1 VNNDGG
7 GDGLTAPRVE
17 GQAEVLRLACERAG
31 VLPAEVGY
39 VELHGTGTALGDP
52 VEAAALGAVVGN
64 AEGRTAP
71 LVVGSAKTNVGHLEG
86 AAGVVGLI
94 KAALA
99 VRHGV
104 VPASLNFE
112 SPNPAI
118 DLDAL
123 NLRVQ
128 TETGVWDEERRVAG
142 VSSFGMG
149 GTNCHLVLRNVAEVE
164 REPVEQPALV
174 PWVVSGKT
182 AAALREQAANLA
194 AFEGG
199 SLLEV
204 GYSLATTR
212 TVFEHRAVVVG
223 ADRAEL
229 NAGLEAVQ
237 GGRAAGAAGTAFL
250 FTGQGSQR
258 AGMGRE
264 LYEAYPVFAEAF
276 DAACAYLD
284 VHLGRSLKDVVFQ
297 GDPVL
302 DQTQFTQAALF
313 AVESALFALVFSFG
327 VRPDALIGHSIGE
340 VTAAYAAGVF
350 SLEDACALVAV
361 RGRLMQAARSGGAMV
376 AIAAPEADVLAEL
389 GEGLSLAA
397 VNGPS
402 AVVVSG
408 DVEAA
413 DAIESLFRGR
423 GVKVKRLTV
432 SHAFHSAH
440 MDEVLAEF
448 EERISSLTFNEP
460 QIAVV
465 SNLTGQVAEE
475 LTSPAYWARHIRGA
489 VRFHDGI
496 EALNAQ
502 GITTYLEL
510 GPDPVLTSLVQS
522 TLEAPVA
529 ASLLKAQGDEPRS
542 LLRALGAAY
551 CSGTDVDWTAFL
563 PGGTRVKL
571 PTYAFQRKRY
581 WVDVPDA
588 PVAVEEEDAQ
598 EPEGVLGEWAGRVR
612 KLTGKQ
618 GDLLRQKLITGLVCR
633 HTAEILEY
641 DSADAID
648 PELPFKD
655 LGYNSLTSVEL
666 RSRLAAD
673 LGLALPSSLVYDYPT
688 PAVLARHIVRDLVGA
703 PDPDAVDAVLA
714 GVEDVS
720 DEPLAI
726 VGMACRYPGGVDSPE
741 GLWRLVAEGVDAI
754 GAWPDNRG
762 WDAERLYDSERG
774 LSGKTYARY
783 GGFLYEA
790 DEFDAEFFGI
800 SPREALA
807 MDPQQR
813 LLLETAWEVLER
825 SGIVPQSLKGSR
837 TGVFVGAMTGEYGPR
852 LAEPVAGT
860 EGYLLTGNTASV
872 ASGRISYT
880 LGLEGPAVTVDTACS
895 ASLVALHLAAQSLR
909 SGECSLALAGGATVM
924 STPGM
929 FVEFSRQQGL
939 SEDGRCKAFS
949 STADGTAW
957 SEGAGLVLLER
968 LSDARRNGHQVLAV
982 IRGSAINQDGA
993 SNGLSAPNGPSQQRV
1008 IRQALAN
1015 AGLTGAD
1022 VDVVEAHGTGTKLGD
1037 PIEAQALIATYGQ
1050 EHSAE
1055 RPLWLGS
1062 FKSNI
1067 GHTMAAAGVGGV
1079 IKMVM
1084 ALREGVLPQTLNVAE
1099 PTSHVDWSQGSVSL
1113 LTEQRAWPELDRPRR
1128 AAVSSFGISGTNA
1141 HMILEQA
1148 PAEEVPADADAP
1160 VPVVVPWLISAKNA
1174 GALRAQAL
1182 RLAAFVEDDPQV
1194 SPGAVGAALVGTRT
1208 DFDYR
1213 AAVVGADREGLLGA
1227 LAAVAQNETVV
1238 PAGSGRT
1245 VFVFPGQGS
1254 QWIGMAAGLYAESPA
1269 FRERLDECARALSA
1283 YTDWD
1288 LLQVLL
1294 GGDPEGLLERVD
1306 VIQPALWAVMVSLAE
1321 VWRSYGVVP
1330 DAVVGHSQGEIAA
1343 AAVAGALSLE
1353 DAALVVALRSQ
1364 AIIALAGRGGMLS
1377 VALPADDVRPYLTR
1391 WPDDLGVATVNGPS
1405 STVVSG
1411 TNSALDELVA
1421 DLDADG
1427 VRSRRI
1433 AVDYASHSPHVES
1446 IEAELAD
1453 LLAPI
1458 TPRVPEVAFYS
1469 TVTNEVVDTAALDA
1483 GYWYRNLRQTV
1494 EFEKTTRALLAD
1506 GFTTFIESS
1515 AHPVLTIGL
1524 QETFE
1529 AADAATAM
1537 AVPSLRRDEGGLER
1551 FLLSLGQA
1559 WTHGVDVDWAS
1570 VLPTPG
1576 ARPVD
1581 LPTYAFQRSRYWLD
1595 PVKTTGDVAMAG
1607 LTDAEHPLLGA
1618 VTKVAGSGAAVL
1630 SGRLSLKSHPW
1641 LADHAVYGTVLL
1653 PGTAFVELSLRA
1665 GYETGCEVL
1674 EELTLQ
1680 APLLFD
1686 ANGAVRLQVV
1696 VEAEEDGRRAV
1707 AVYSR
1712 PEGADA
1718 AGDEEAAWTGHASG
1732 VLSSA
1737 AAAAP
1742 RVAVPGEAWPPVGAT
1757 RTDISGLYEALA
1769 VAGYEYGPVFQG
1781 VRAAWRLGDEVFAE
1795 VALGEGLQG
1804 EVDGFGVH
1812 PALLDAT
1819 LHTGLLTPGAELPS
1833 PRLPFVWSGV
1843 RLHATGAT
1851 SVRVRISPVGAD
1863 SIALEITDA
1872 TGQPVASVDSL
1883 ALREVPAGGLAPA
1896 AAESAVP
1903 YVVEWAEA
1911 LLPEAEAAAE
1921 GEAKTVVLG
1930 GSAADRALAGVL
1942 GAAVHTDAAALL
1954 AAVRQG
1960 APAPESVV
1968 LLASGTSEADGAPLP
1983 EQVRAAVGRVL
1994 DVVQEWLAE
2003 DGLAGVRL
2011 VVATRGAVAPHDGDD
2026 VPDLAGAAVWGLL
2039 RTAQAEEPGRFALV
2053 DLDPSGD
2060 DDPGALPHA
2069 LSGAA
2074 VEPQLALRAGAV
2086 LAPRL
2091 VRAAGAPAADIALD
2105 PAGTVL
2111 VTGAS
2116 GTLGG
2121 LFARHLVT
2129 AYGARHLLLAS
2140 RRGAGAPGA
2149 AELGSE
2155 LRESGAE
2162 VTFAACDVADREAL
2176 AELLAGV
2183 PADRPLTAVVHT
2195 AGALDDGTVGALT
2208 PERLDSVLRPK
2219 ADAAW
2224 HLHELTRD
2232 AGLAAFVLFSSVT
2245 ATLGNPGQG
2254 NYTAANG
2261 LLDGLAA
2268 HRHALGLPAA
2278 SLAWG
2283 LWGQASGLTGHLSG
2297 ADLARMTRGG
2307 IAALGTEEGL
2317 ALFDAALAGGR
2328 PATVPARLDMPA
2340 LRAQAA
2346 AGGLPALLRSLVR
2359 VPARRAAAAPGAAQA
2374 GGAWAERIAALPEDA
2389 RAAAVADVVRANV
2402 ATVLGHGS
2410 PDSVEEQRPFK
2421 DFGFDSLASVELR
2434 NRLGAATGLTLPATL
2449 VFDFP
2454 TPRAV
2459 AGYLLERAVGASAP
2473 ASTTAST
2480 VVTAPGA
2487 GDDEPIAVVAMSC
2500 RYPGGIASPEDLWRL
2515 VADGVDAVGSFP
2527 ASRGWDEDVLYDP
2540 DPDAVGRTYSTQGGF
2555 LHGAEDFDAEFFGIS
2570 PREALATDPQQR
2582 LLLETAWEAF
2592 ERAGIDPAD
2601 VRGSRTGVFAGV
2613 MYNDYASRLQPAPAG
2628 YEGYLG
2634 NGSMGSV
2641 ASGRV
2646 SYTFGLE
2653 GPAITVDTAC
2663 SSSLVALHLA
2673 TRALRSGECSM
2684 ALAGGVTLMATPTTY
2699 LEFSRQRALSPDG
2712 RCKAFAAQS
2721 NGTGWAEG
2729 AGLVLLERLSD
2740 ARANGHEVLAVI
2752 RGSAV
2757 NQDGA
2762 SNGLTAPNGPA
2773 QQRVIRQALQD
2784 AGLTGADV
2792 DAVEA
2797 HGTGTT
2803 LGDPIEAQALI
2814 ATYGE
2819 QHSSERPLWLGSF
2832 KSNIGH
2838 AQAASGVAGVI
2849 KMIMAMRNG
2858 VLPRTLHVDAPTPHV
2873 DWSAG
2878 TVELLTE
2885 EQPWETTD
2893 RPRRAA
2899 VSSFG
2904 ISGTNAHLILEQ
2916 APQAEAPEVTRE
2928 AGEAPAGP
2936 VPWLL
2941 SARTEEALREQAAR
2955 LRDHVAA
2962 GEPAPADVALALA
2975 TTRARFEHRAVV
2987 AGADRAALT
2996 DALAALAAG
3005 TDSPAVVRA
3014 AVGAAPRTAVMFT
3027 GQGSQRPGMGRDL
3040 YESFPVFAD
3049 AFDAVCAHL
3058 DPALGRPLKE
3068 LVFAAPDS
3076 PEADLLDQTVY
3087 TQAALFALE
3096 TALFRLA
3103 EHAGLTPALLIGH
3116 SVGEVAAAHAAGV
3129 LDLADACTLVAARGR
3144 LMQAARAG
3152 GAMIAI
3158 RAAEADVLPHLERH
3172 AGRLSLA
3179 AVNGPDSVVVSGDAD
3194 AAHEI
3199 AEHFRS
3205 QGVKARQLTVS
3216 HAFHSPHM
3224 DGVLAEFEAVT
3235 ATLDLREPVIPVV
3248 SNISGRIAAPGELTD
3263 PGYWARHIR
3272 AAVRFHDG
3280 VRTLHEQGVTTY
3292 LELGPDPIL
3301 TAMVRG
3307 ALDGVAAA
3315 PALRAGQPEGRVF
3328 LTALGT
3334 AWTRGAA
3341 VDWTPLLPAA
3351 RPVDLPTY
3359 AFQRTRYWLD
3369 TPAPAQDAATA
3380 GQERVE
3386 HPLLGAAVELADG
3399 RGAVLT
3405 GRIALADHPWL
3416 GDHVVA
3422 GSVLLPGAAF
3432 ADLAVRAGDQVGC
3445 DTVEELGLEAPL
3457 VLPERTALRIQVQ
3470 VTDTGD
3476 GTGRHA
3482 FAVHSSVDGGTWTR
3496 HATGVLAA
3504 GPAAAPPATPWAE
3517 AWPPADAEPVDVDAL
3532 ADRLVDA
3539 GLGYGPAFQ
3548 GLTAAWSQG
3557 DVHYLD
3563 VTLPDG
3569 TGTREEGFGL
3579 HPALLD
3585 SALRTLALGGPGR
3598 DGDDGADRIHVP
3610 FQWSGVRLHA
3620 TGAGALRVR
3629 VAPTGAEGTYRLD
3642 LADPEG
3648 RAVATVDALAVRR
3661 LPEGALAATGQGNPG
3676 ADGGLL
3682 RLDWVPLA
3690 AAQDG
3695 ADDVADAADWA
3706 LLGPALAVTAVPAGA
3721 ARHCGLAALTE
3732 AARSGRPVPRFAV
3745 ADAVALAVVPP
3756 EALVEDP
3763 SALAATPPEQ
3773 AREAIGGL
3781 LRLLQGWL
3789 AEEALADTRLVL
3801 LTEGGAPV
3809 DGSDAPDPVAA
3820 AVLGLLRSAQAEHP
3834 GRFVVLDL
3842 DEDPAS
3848 AAAVPAA
3855 ARYAVE
3861 HGEPQ
3866 LALRAGAAHAPRLAP
3881 ARPDEEPAPAFRDG
3895 GTVLL
3900 TGAGGFLGGL
3910 VARHLVTA
3918 YGVRHLLLASRRGAD
3933 APGAAELGAE
3943 LRESG
3948 AEVTFAACDA
3958 ADRAALA
3965 ELLAGVP
3972 ADRPLTSVVH
3982 TAGVLDDGV
3991 LTGLTPERFDT
4002 VLRPKADAVWNLHEL
4017 TRDADLDSFVVF
4029 SSIAASLGTAGQ
4041 ANYAAANAFLDAFA
4055 HQRRAAGL
4063 PALSLAWGLWG
4074 GDGAGM
4080 AEELGAADRARLAR
4094 SGLAPMAAEQG
4105 LALLDEALAA
4115 RSQAAL
4121 VPVRLDPAALRA
4133 QAGAGT
4139 LPAPLRGLVR
4149 TPPRRGAAAAGTGG
4163 AGAAPAS
4170 LADRLAALGDAAD
4183 RPAV

>member
-1 VNNDGG
+1 
-7 GDGLTAPRVE
+7 
-17 GQAEVLRLACERAG
+17 
-31 VLPAEVGY
+31 
-39 VELHGTGTALGDP
+39 
-52 VEAAALGAVVGN
+52 
-64 AEGRTAP
+64 
-71 LVVGSAKTNVGHLEG
+71 
-86 AAGVVGLI
+86 
-94 KAALA
+94 
-99 VRHGV
+99 
-104 VPASLNFE
+104 
-112 SPNPAI
+112 
-118 DLDAL
+118 
-123 NLRVQ
+123 
-128 TETGVWDEERRVAG
+128 
-142 VSSFGMG
+142 
-149 GTNCHLVLRNVAEVE
+149 
-164 REPVEQPALV
+164 
-174 PWVVSGKT
+174 
-182 AAALREQAANLA
+182 
-194 AFEGG
+194 
-199 SLLEV
+199 
-204 GYSLATTR
+204 
-212 TVFEHRAVVVG
+212 
-223 ADRAEL
+223 
-229 NAGLEAVQ
+229 
-237 GGRAAGAAGTAFL
+237 
-250 FTGQGSQR
+250 
-258 AGMGRE
+258 
-264 LYEAYPVFAEAF
+264 
-276 DAACAYLD
+276 
-284 VHLGRSLKDVVFQ
+284 
-297 GDPVL
+297 
-302 DQTQFTQAALF
+302 
-313 AVESALFALVFSFG
+313 
-327 VRPDALIGHSIGE
+327 
-340 VTAAYAAGVF
+340 
-350 SLEDACALVAV
+350 
-361 RGRLMQAARSGGAMV
+361 
-376 AIAAPEADVLAEL
+376 
-389 GEGLSLAA
+389 
-397 VNGPS
+397 
-402 AVVVSG
+402 
-408 DVEAA
+408 
-413 DAIESLFRGR
+413 
-423 GVKVKRLTV
+423 
-432 SHAFHSAH
+432 
-440 MDEVLAEF
+440 
-448 EERISSLTFNEP
+448 
-460 QIAVV
+460 
-465 SNLTGQVAEE
+465 
-475 LTSPAYWARHIRGA
+475 
-489 VRFHDGI
+489 
-496 EALNAQ
+496 
-502 GITTYLEL
+502 
-510 GPDPVLTSLVQS
+510 
-522 TLEAPVA
+522 
-529 ASLLKAQGDEPRS
+529 
-542 LLRALGAAY
+542 
-551 CSGTDVDWTAFL
+551 
-563 PGGTRVKL
+563 
-571 PTYAFQRKRY
+571 
-581 WVDVPDA
+581 
-588 PVAVEEEDAQ
+588 
-598 EPEGVLGEWAGRVR
+598 
-612 KLTGKQ
+612 
-618 GDLLRQKLITGLVCR
+618 
-633 HTAEILEY
+633 
-641 DSADAID
+641 
-648 PELPFKD
+648 
-655 LGYNSLTSVEL
+655 
-666 RSRLAAD
+666 
-673 LGLALPSSLVYDYPT
+673 
-688 PAVLARHIVRDLVGA
+688 
-703 PDPDAVDAVLA
+703 
-714 GVEDVS
+714 
-720 DEPLAI
+720 
-726 VGMACRYPGGVDSPE
+726 
-741 GLWRLVAEGVDAI
+741 
-754 GAWPDNRG
+754 
-762 WDAERLYDSERG
+762 
-774 LSGKTYARY
+774 
-783 GGFLYEA
+783 
-790 DEFDAEFFGI
+790 
-800 SPREALA
+800 
-807 MDPQQR
+807 
-813 LLLETAWEVLER
+813 
-825 SGIVPQSLKGSR
+825 
-837 TGVFVGAMTGEYGPR
+837 
-852 LAEPVAGT
+852 
-860 EGYLLTGNTASV
+860 
-872 ASGRISYT
+872 
-880 LGLEGPAVTVDTACS
+880 
-895 ASLVALHLAAQSLR
+895 
-909 SGECSLALAGGATVM
+909 
-924 STPGM
+924 
-929 FVEFSRQQGL
+929 
-939 SEDGRCKAFS
+939 
-949 STADGTAW
+949 
-957 SEGAGLVLLER
+957 
-968 LSDARRNGHQVLAV
+968 
-982 IRGSAINQDGA
+982 
-993 SNGLSAPNGPSQQRV
+993 
-1008 IRQALAN
+1008 
-1015 AGLTGAD
+1015 
-1022 VDVVEAHGTGTKLGD
+1022 
-1037 PIEAQALIATYGQ
+1037 
-1050 EHSAE
+1050 
-1055 RPLWLGS
+1055 
-1062 FKSNI
+1062 
-1067 GHTMAAAGVGGV
+1067 
-1079 IKMVM
+1079 
-1084 ALREGVLPQTLNVAE
+1084 
-1099 PTSHVDWSQGSVSL
+1099 
-1113 LTEQRAWPELDRPRR
+1113 
-1128 AAVSSFGISGTNA
+1128 
-1141 HMILEQA
+1141 
-1148 PAEEVPADADAP
+1148 
-1160 VPVVVPWLISAKNA
+1160 
-1174 GALRAQAL
+1174 
-1182 RLAAFVEDDPQV
+1182 
-1194 SPGAVGAALVGTRT
+1194 
-1208 DFDYR
+1208 
-1213 AAVVGADREGLLGA
+1213 
-1227 LAAVAQNETVV
+1227 
-1238 PAGSGRT
+1238 
-1245 VFVFPGQGS
+1245 
-1254 QWIGMAAGLYAESPA
+1254 
-1269 FRERLDECARALSA
+1269 
-1283 YTDWD
+1283 
-1288 LLQVLL
+1288 
-1294 GGDPEGLLERVD
+1294 
-1306 VIQPALWAVMVSLAE
+1306 
-1321 VWRSYGVVP
+1321 
-1330 DAVVGHSQGEIAA
+1330 
-1343 AAVAGALSLE
+1343 
-1353 DAALVVALRSQ
+1353 
-1364 AIIALAGRGGMLS
+1364 
-1377 VALPADDVRPYLTR
+1377 
-1391 WPDDLGVATVNGPS
+1391 
-1405 STVVSG
+1405 
-1411 TNSALDELVA
+1411 
-1421 DLDADG
+1421 
-1427 VRSRRI
+1427 
-1433 AVDYASHSPHVES
+1433 
-1446 IEAELAD
+1446 
-1453 LLAPI
+1453 
-1458 TPRVPEVAFYS
+1458 
-1469 TVTNEVVDTAALDA
+1469 
-1483 GYWYRNLRQTV
+1483 
-1494 EFEKTTRALLAD
+1494 
-1506 GFTTFIESS
+1506 
-1515 AHPVLTIGL
+1515 
-1524 QETFE
+1524 
-1529 AADAATAM
+1529 
-1537 AVPSLRRDEGGLER
+1537 VPSLRRDEGGLER

-1559 WTHGVDVDWAS
+1559 WAHGVDVDWAIA
-1570 VLPTPG
+1570 LP
-1576 ARPVD
+1576 ASDKPVD
-1581 LPTYAFQRSRYWLD
+1581 LPTYAFQRTRYWLD

-1607 LTDAEHPLLGA
+1607 LSDAEHPLLGA
-1618 VTKVAGSGAAVL
+1618 VTKVAGSGSAVL

-1641 LADHAVYGTVLL
+1641 LADHAVSGTVLL

-1686 ANGAVRLQVV
+1686 ANGAVLLQVV

-1712 PEGADA
+1712 PEG
-1718 AGDEEAAWTGHASG
+1718 EESAWTGHASG

-1737 AAAAP
+1737 ADAAP
-1742 RVAVPGEAWPPVGAT
+1742 RGAAPGAPWPPAGAT
-1757 RTDISGLYEALA
+1757 RTDTAGLYEALA
-1769 VAGYEYGPVFQG
+1769 AAGYEYGPVFQG

-1795 VALGEGLQG
+1795 VALAEGQQG
-1804 EVDGFGVH
+1804 EVDGFGIH

-1819 LHTGLLTPGAELPS
+1819 LHTGLLTPGAELPA

-1863 SIALEITDA
+1863 SIALDITDA
-1872 TGQPVASVDSL
+1872 TGQPVASVASL
-1883 ALREVPAGGLAPA
+1883 ALREVPAGGLAQA

-1911 LLPEAEAAAE
+1911 VLPEAE
-1921 GEAKTVVLG
+1921 GEARTAVLG
-1930 GSAADRALAGVL
+1930 GSAADRALAAAL
-1942 GAAVHTDAAALL
+1942 GAAVHTDTAALL

-1960 APAPESVV
+1960 SPAPESVV
-1968 LLASGTSEADGAPLP
+1968 FPVSGAAAEDGDPLP
-1983 EQVRAAVGRVL
+1983 ERIRRAVGRAL
-1994 DVVQEWLAE
+1994 AAVQEWLAE
-2003 DGLAGVRL
+2003 DGLAGTRL
-2011 VVATRGAVAPHDGDD
+2011 VFATRGAVAPYDGED

-2053 DLDPSGD
+2053 DLDPSGGD
-2060 DDPGALPHA
+2060 DAGALLRA
-2069 LSGAA
+2069 LSGTLS
-2074 VEPQLALRAGAV
+2074 EPQLALRGRAV

-2091 VRAAGAPAADIALD
+2091 VRAGTPAADISLD

-2111 VTGAS
+2111 LTGAS

-2129 AYGARHLLLAS
+2129 AYGVRHLLLAS

-2149 AELGSE
+2149 AELGAE
-2155 LRESGAE
+2155 LRELGAE
-2162 VTFAACDVADREAL
+2162 ATFAACDVADREAL
-2176 AELLAGV
+2176 AALLAGV
-2183 PADRPLTAVVHT
+2183 PAAHPLTAVVHT
-2195 AGALDDGTVGALT
+2195 AGALDDGTVTALT

-2232 AGLAAFVLFSSVT
+2232 ADLSAFVLFSSVT

-2261 LLDGLAA
+2261 LLDGLAT

-2297 ADLARMTRGG
+2297 SDLARMTRGG
-2307 IAALGTEEGL
+2307 IAALGTAEGL
-2317 ALFDAALAGGR
+2317 ALFDAALATGR
-2328 PATVPARLDMPA
+2328 PATVPARLDPAA
-2340 LRAQAA
+2340 LRKQAA

-2359 VPARRAAAAPGAAQA
+2359 VPARRAAAAPGGAPA
-2374 GGAWAERIAALPEDA
+2374 GAWAERIAALPEDG

-2410 PDSVEEQRPFK
+2410 PESVEEQRPFK

-2473 ASTTAST
+2473 ASTA
-2480 VVTAPGA
+2480 VTTHVA

-2500 RYPGGIASPEDLWRL
+2500 RYPGGIESPEDLWRL
-2515 VADGVDAVGSFP
+2515 VADGIDAVGSFP
-2527 ASRGWDEDVLYDP
+2527 ASRGWDEEKLYDP

-2729 AGLVLLERLSD
+2729 VGLVLLERLSD
-2740 ARANGHEVLAVI
+2740 AQANGHEVLAVI

-2819 QHSSERPLWLGSF
+2819 QHSPEQPLWLGSF

-2858 VLPRTLHVDAPTPHV
+2858 ILPRTLHVDAPTPHV

-2885 EQPWETTD
+2885 EQPWEPAG

-2916 APQAEAPEVTRE
+2916 APQAPAPDAPED
-2928 AGEAPAGP
+2928 AAAGP

-2941 SARTEEALREQAAR
+2941 SARTEEALRDQAAR

-2962 GEPAPADVALALA
+2962 AEPAPADVALALA

-2987 AGADRAALT
+2987 AGADRAELT
-2996 DALAALAAG
+2996 QALAALAAG
-3005 TDSPAVVRA
+3005 TDSPAVVRGT
-3014 AVGAAPRTAVMFT
+3014 VGSAPRTAVMFT

-3040 YESFPVFAD
+3040 YESFPVFAE

-3058 DPALGRPLKE
+3058 DPALGRSLKE

-3129 LDLADACTLVAARGR
+3129 LSLADACTLVAARGR

-3194 AAHEI
+3194 AAHEV

-3235 ATLDLREPVIPVV
+3235 ATLDLREPAIPVV
-3248 SNISGRIAAPGELTD
+3248 SNITGRVAAPGELTD

-3292 LELGPDPIL
+3292 VELGPDPVL

-3307 ALDGVAAA
+3307 ALQDVAAA

-3334 AWTRGAA
+3334 AWTRGTD

-3351 RPVDLPTY
+3351 RSVDLPTY

-3380 GQERVE
+3380 GQEHVG

-3399 RGAVLT
+3399 QGAVLT

-3432 ADLAVRAGDQVGC
+3432 ADIAVRAGDQVGC
-3445 DTVEELGLEAPL
+3445 DTVEELSLEAPL
-3457 VLPERTALRIQVQ
+3457 VLPERAALRMQVR

-3476 GTGRHA
+3476 GSGRYA
-3482 FAVHSSVDGGTWTR
+3482 FAVHTGTDGGTWTR
-3496 HATGVLAA
+3496 HATGILAA
-3504 GPAAAPPATPWAE
+3504 GPAAAPPAAPWAG

-3548 GLTAAWSQG
+3548 GLAAAWRQG

-3563 VTLPDG
+3563 VRLPGG
-3569 TGTREEGFGL
+3569 TGTEEEGFGL

-3585 SALRTLALGGPGR
+3585 SALRTLALGGTGE
-3598 DGDDGADRIHVP
+3598 DDGADRIHVP

-3629 VAPTGAEGTYRLD
+3629 VAPTGAGGTYRLD
-3642 LADPEG
+3642 LADPAG
-3648 RAVATVDALAVRR
+3648 RAVATVDALAVRQ
-3661 LPEGALAATGQGNPG
+3661 LPEGALAAAAQGTQG
-3676 ADGGLL
+3676 AEGGLL

-3690 AAQDG
+3690 VPQDG
-3695 ADDVADAADWA
+3695 ADDTAAAADWA

-3721 ARHCGLAALTE
+3721 ARYCGLAALTE
-3732 AARSGRPVPRFAV
+3732 AARSGAPVPRFAV

-3789 AEEALADTRLVL
+3789 AEEALADSRLVL
-3801 LTEGGAPV
+3801 LTEGAAPV
-3809 DGSDAPDPVAA
+3809 DGSGAPDPVAA

-3834 GRFVVLDL
+3834 GRIVVLDL

-3861 HGEPQ
+3861 QGEPQ
-3866 LALRAGAAHAPRLAP
+3866 LALRAGTAHAPRLTP
-3881 ARPDEEPAPAFRDG
+3881 ARPDEEQGPAFRDG

-3918 YGVRHLLLASRRGAD
+3918 YGVRHLLLASRRGAG

-3943 LRESG
+3943 LRELG
-3948 AEVTFAACDA
+3948 AEATFAACDV
-3958 ADRAALA
+3958 ADREALA
-3965 ELLAGVP
+3965 ALLAGVP
-3972 ADRPLTSVVH
+3972 AAHPLTSVVH

-4017 TRDADLDSFVVF
+4017 TRDAGLDSFVVF

-4055 HQRRAAGL
+4055 HERHAAGL

-4105 LALLDEALAA
+4105 LALLDAALAA
-4115 RSQAAL
+4115 RSQPAL

-4149 TPPRRGAAAAGTGG
+4149 TPARRW
-4163 AGAAPAS
+4163 
-4170 LADRLAALGDAAD
+4170 
-4183 RPAV
+4183 